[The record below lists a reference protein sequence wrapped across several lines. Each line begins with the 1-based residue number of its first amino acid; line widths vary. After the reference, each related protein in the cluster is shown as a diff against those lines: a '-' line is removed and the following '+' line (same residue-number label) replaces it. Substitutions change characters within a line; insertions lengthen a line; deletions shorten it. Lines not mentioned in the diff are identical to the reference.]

1 MPKFSKHFCSEMD
14 KSVFWMVA
22 PHLRA
27 YATHK
32 CSKDG
37 RRKWKWK
44 VDDCVGL
51 RFAAAVVILS
61 DYCAHNEITKRK
73 AEDILSRLDM
83 SGCLVRA
90 ISLVCSVEE
99 LRERLEKDVAAGI
112 RQPDVIDRSVARLPL
127 YEDLDSERIDTTG
140 LAPEQVASR
149 IANL

>member
-14 KSVFWMVA
+14 KSVFWMAA

-37 RRKWKWK
+37 RKKWKWK
-44 VDDCVGL
+44 IDDCVGL

-73 AEDILSRLDM
+73 AEDILSRLDGAYKTYN
-83 SGCLVRA
+83 SYIQHEHGKKEALKKLKEIVKE
-90 ISLVCSVEE
+90 IPVL
-99 LRERLEKDVAAGI
+99 L
-112 RQPDVIDRSVARLPL
+112 
-127 YEDLDSERIDTTG
+127 
-140 LAPEQVASR
+140 
-149 IANL
+149 